1 VNQKFSTPRDKMKS
15 DHKTTVEELR
25 TVVQKFV
32 EERDWQQYHNPK
44 SLAMSIAIE
53 AAEIMEQ
60 FQWLSLEESLI
71 KMSDSEKR
79 QAVIDEMADVL
90 IYCFALA
97 NKIDADI
104 SEAVRTK
111 LSSSEGRY
119 PIGHMPT

>member
-1 VNQKFSTPRDKMKS
+1 MKS
-15 DHKTTVEELR
+15 DHKTTIEELR

-32 EERDWQQYHNPK
+32 DERDWQQFHNPK

-53 AAEIMEQ
+53 AAEIMEH
-60 FQWLSLEESLI
+60 FQWLSLEDSLV
-71 KMSDSEKR
+71 KMCDAEER

-90 IYCFALA
+90 IYCIALA

-111 LSSSEGRY
+111 LISREGRY